1 MRLHDQG
8 ASAPSHTDGF
18 EVGWRDAGGEHRV
31 PLFEF
36 SGVEFEAGLP
46 VRGFPSYRGQRH
58 FPGLYWSATTGG
70 HVGFE
75 SWLERDHVMLLDFT
89 PEVTGLLSQPFWL
102 FWENERGKQVSHAPD
117 YFARFEDGR
126 GLMVDCRPLDRIDAR
141 TAVKFAATQAA
152 CASAGWGYRVVGEV
166 DAVRMANVRWLT
178 GYRHPRH
185 GVAEG
190 LVEQLVRRR
199 SPGTGPALP
208 VVFVTVPP
216 AATPKIL
223 AGEFARFL
231 GIPLHYRMSQVQI
244 TNAVCDLLGSLG
256 TVLVLVDEIHNLDL
270 TTRSGAEA
278 SDQLK
283 YLTERIAATFVLAGL
298 NVETGTLFQGVRGQQ
313 IAGRYSVVASKAFG
327 RRSRADREQWQ
338 ALIATMESSL
348 RLDRH
353 KPGTLLALDAYLH
366 DRTSGLIGSLSQLI
380 REAAITAI
388 DTGSEKIT
396 KRSLESVELDH
407 TAQQSQPKPPSGRT
421 GRKPKAA

>member
-1 MRLHDQG
+1 MTDQ
-8 ASAPSHTDGF
+8 ASGLIKNPYATLTTK
-18 EVGWRDAGGEHRV
+18 EGWRAFVDENLEPPSPLPPGVSLDADE
-31 PLFEF
+31 LE
-36 SGVEFEAGLP
+36 
-46 VRGFPSYRGQRH
+46 SYQEIRIDYHTRSVVVAT
-58 FPGLYWSATTGG
+58 PTIRKVVTTG
-70 HVGFE
+70 
-75 SWLERDHVMLLDFT
+75 RTRILL
-89 PEVTGLLSQPFWL
+89 
-102 FWENERGKQVSHAPD
+102 NRHQVS
-117 YFARFEDGR
+117 ARR
-126 GLMVDCRPLDRIDAR
+126 GLIVSGTSGTGKT
-141 TAVKFAATQAA
+141 TAITQL
-152 CASAGWGYRVVGEV
+152 GK
-166 DAVRMANVRWLT
+166 N
-178 GYRHPRH
+178 
-185 GVAEG
+185 
-190 LVEQLVRRR
+190 VEQLVRRR

-244 TNAVCDLLGSLG
+244 TNAVCDLLGRLG

-283 YLTERIAATFVLAGL
+283 YLSERIAATFVLAGL
-298 NVETGTLFQGVRGQQ
+298 NVETSTLFQGVRGQQ
-313 IAGRYSVVASKAFG
+313 ISGRYSVIPSKAFG

-353 KPGTLLALDAYLH
+353 KPEALLALDAYLH

-380 REAAITAI
+380 REAAIAAI

-396 KRSLESVELDH
+396 KRLLDSIELDH
-407 TAQQSQPKPPSGRT
+407 TAQQSQPKAPSGRT
-421 GRKPKAA
+421 SRKPKAA